1 MRLRVECQWR
11 AWWAGSSTPAE
22 SPAVQADLV
31 VRDGFAIVL
40 GPGGCAWIYRADGS
54 REDISSDG
62 YNLALEL
69 FGAPEDSYDSVK

>member
-1 MRLRVECQWR
+1 MSRYAAFVPPED
-11 AWWAGSSTPAE
+11 ASAGPPAE

-31 VRDGFAIVL
+31 VQDGFAIVL
-40 GPGGCAWIYRADGS
+40 ASRGSAWIYRADGS

-69 FGAPEDSYDSVK
+69 FGAPEDSYDSVN

>member
-1 MRLRVECQWR
+1 MSSYAEFVPPDD
-11 AWWAGSSTPAE
+11 ASAGPPTE

-31 VRDGFAIVL
+31 VRDGCAIVL
-40 GPGGCAWIYRADGS
+40 GPGGGAWIYRADGS

-69 FGAPEDSYDSVK
+69 FGAPEDSYDSVN